1 MSVEII
7 GPSSFLSSR
16 RVILSAMNC
25 LNLLFSISKHSN
37 LAKQPKGEE
46 IHMKGDGYAIETVDL
61 KKTYLMGLVT
71 VYALRGVNLKI
82 RHGEM
87 VSVVGPSGSG
97 KSTLLNML
105 GALDTPTSG
114 KVAVDGMD
122 ITRLKERTL
131 ARFRNRK
138 IGFIFQSYNLIDR
151 SKVAKNVELPAI
163 VAGTPKDIRDRRV
176 RELLELVGL
185 GDKADRRPNALSGG
199 EQQRVA
205 IARALINDPAF
216 ILADE
221 PTGNLDS
228 KTGEEIQNLLL
239 RVNEERNATIVIVTH
254 NVELAEKTG
263 RILHLRDGVVEK
275 ERAGLT
281 SQGQV
286 KRSDLDMGTDGRT

>member
-1 MSVEII
+1 MI
-7 GPSSFLSSR
+7 R
-16 RVILSAMNC
+16 MTD
-25 LNLLFSISKHSN
+25 
-37 LAKQPKGEE
+37 QGE
-46 IHMKGDGYAIETVDL
+46 KFAIETLDL
-61 KKTYLMGLVT
+61 KKSYKMGLIT
-71 VYALRGVNLKI
+71 VHALRGVNLKI

-87 VSVVGPSGSG
+87 ISVVGPSGSG

-114 KVAVDGMD
+114 KILIDAFD
-122 ITRLKERTL
+122 IGRMGERAL

-151 SKVAKNVELPAI
+151 SKVTKNVELPAI
-163 VAGTPKDIRDRRV
+163 VADMPKKLRDRRV
-176 RELLELVGL
+176 HELLDLVGL
-185 GDKADRRPNALSGG
+185 GDKANRRPNALSGG

-228 KTGEEIQNLLL
+228 KTGEEIQNLLI
-239 RVNEERNATIVIVTH
+239 RVNQEKNATIVVVTH
-254 NVELAEKTG
+254 NLELAERTG

-275 ERAGLT
+275 ERVGLL
-281 SQGQV
+281 SQGEV
-286 KRSDLDMGTDGRT
+286 RDSGWDVMAEGRS

>member
-1 MSVEII
+1 MI
-7 GPSSFLSSR
+7 
-16 RVILSAMNC
+16 
-25 LNLLFSISKHSN
+25 
-37 LAKQPKGEE
+37 
-46 IHMKGDGYAIETVDL
+46 GDGFAIETVDL
-61 KKTYLMGLVT
+61 KKTYSMGLVK
-71 VYALRGVNLKI
+71 VPALRGVNLKV

-87 VSVVGPSGSG
+87 ISVVGPSGSG
-97 KSTLLNML
+97 KSTLLNLL
-105 GALDTPTSG
+105 GALDTPTTG
-114 KVAVDGMD
+114 RILVDGAD
-122 ITRLKERTL
+122 ITRLRERAL

-151 SKVAKNVELPAI
+151 SKVTKNVELPAI
-163 VAGTPKDIRDRRV
+163 VAGMPKDIRNRRV
-176 RELLELVGL
+176 HELLELVGL

-228 KTGEEIQNLLL
+228 KTGKEIQNLLI
-239 RVNEERNATIVIVTH
+239 RVNQEKNATIVVVTH
-254 NVELAEKTG
+254 NVELAERTG

-275 ERAGLT
+275 ERVGLL

-286 KRSDLDMGTDGRT
+286 RDSGWDVMTEGRN

>member
-1 MSVEII
+1 MS
-7 GPSSFLSSR
+7 
-16 RVILSAMNC
+16 
-25 LNLLFSISKHSN
+25 
-37 LAKQPKGEE
+37 
-46 IHMKGDGYAIETVDL
+46 GDGYAIETVDL
-61 KKTYLMGLVT
+61 KKTYLMGLVK
-71 VYALRGVNLKI
+71 VHALRGVSL
-82 RHGEM
+82 RVGHGEV
-87 VSVVGPSGSG
+87 VSIVGPSGSG

-114 KVAVDGMD
+114 TILIDGKD
-122 ITRLKERTL
+122 ITRLGERAL
-131 ARFRNRK
+131 ARFRKRK

-151 SKVAKNVELPAI
+151 SKVTKNVELPAI
-163 VAGTPKDIRDRRV
+163 VAGMPKKTRDERV
-176 RELLELVGL
+176 HELLDLVGL

-228 KTGEEIQNLLL
+228 KTGEEIQNLLI
-239 RVNEERNATIVIVTH
+239 RVNQEKNATIVIVTH
-254 NVELAEKTG
+254 NVELAERTG

-275 ERAGLT
+275 ERIGIF

-286 KRSDLDMGTDGRT
+286 RESGWDVMTQGRN